1 MQSTLLISHLH
12 RDAEREGHRDED
24 EDEGEHGEEH
34 GADAGALG
42 IGCKGGRR
50 KTIRMRGGRKEEEGE
65 EEGGAQVASLPSST
79 LIRRTRPYHMT
90 KTPPA
95 PNLPFIHLSADCS

>member
-1 MQSTLLISHLH
+1 MQSTLSHLH

-42 IGCKGGRR
+42 IGCKRGRR
-50 KTIRMRGGRKEEEGE
+50 KTIRMRRGRKEEEGR
-65 EEGGAQVASLPSST
+65 GSPSGLPP
-79 LIRRTRPYHMT
+79 LLHPH
-90 KTPPA
+90 KTDAAVSHDKDPPS
-95 PNLPFIHLSADCS
+95 PNLPFFHLSADCS